1 MANTHVVSSILERT
15 QNEPLT
21 LQLLKDNIPAVKA
34 GKEAIDLLKEE
45 REPKRRAELI
55 AIKNAGTEAQKILI
69 LSALPL
75 IKSVASKE
83 LQRRTAWNSRVAYDD
98 ILQEAIAGF
107 IRGLFAFKLDIDIK
121 SPTNYLGQWIMT
133 SIRRQIEV
141 MDHDFTIPHETIE
154 RHRRMRA
161 VHSRLAGELKR
172 DPTDQEFI
180 DALNSNTY
188 AADTSKWG
196 KVAKEPGESKIKV
209 YTQKNVEEMR
219 EAATKTYP
227 VASTS
232 PVDSESETEFELNG
246 ETLTAQ
252 HSSLTE
258 IDDADMA
265 SSQTKFF
272 YESFQKMKMGST
284 QQDIIARTFGLA
296 PYSSSQTVK
305 EITENTGFTQKFI
318 KQVIQAFSQYM
329 PLPGGIFHY
338 MLTTIDA
345 DQIDS
350 LDFGWIIP
358 IVGKYPE
365 KQKPI
370 TPPDILTK
378 QK

>member
-1 MANTHVVSSILERT
+1 VSSILERT

-21 LQLLKDNIPAVKA
+21 LKLLKDNVPAVKA

-45 REPKRRAELI
+45 KDPKKRTELI
-55 AIKNAGTEAQKILI
+55 NIRNQGTAAQKTLI

-83 LQRRTAWNSRVAYDD
+83 LQRRSAWNSRVSYDD

-141 MDHDFTIPHETIE
+141 MDHDFSIPHETIE

-172 DPTDQEFI
+172 DPTDNEFI
-180 DALNSNTY
+180 DALNSLTY

-196 KVAKEPGESKIKV
+196 KVAKDPSESKAKI
-209 YTQKNVEEMR
+209 YTQKHVDEMR

-252 HSSLTE
+252 HADLSE
-258 IDDADMA
+258 VDNADMA
-265 SSQTKFF
+265 NSQTRFF
-272 YESFQKMKMGST
+272 YEAFQMMKMGST
-284 QQDIIARTFGLA
+284 QQDIIARHFGLS
-296 PYSSSQTVK
+296 PYALNQTIK
-305 EITENTGFTQKFI
+305 EITENTGLTQKFI
-318 KQVIQAFSQYM
+318 KQVIQSFSQYM
-329 PLPGGIFHY
+329 PMKGGIFHY
-338 MLTTIDA
+338 MLTTISA
-345 DQIDS
+345 EQIDS

-358 IVGKYPE
+358 IVGEYPA
-365 KQKPI
+365 KTKPI
-370 TPPDILTK
+370 LPPDVLLK
-378 QK
+378 AK